1 MNPSK
6 LCWADKSI
14 LYDPAWFY
22 LLRAKMS
29 GELDEYKK
37 NSPEDINS
45 CSDLEWVNWLKK
57 QQLVQSTSKVNS
69 TFANEIK
76 KYIKGEI

>member
-1 MNPSK
+1 
-6 LCWADKSI
+6 
-14 LYDPAWFY
+14 
-22 LLRAKMS
+22 MS